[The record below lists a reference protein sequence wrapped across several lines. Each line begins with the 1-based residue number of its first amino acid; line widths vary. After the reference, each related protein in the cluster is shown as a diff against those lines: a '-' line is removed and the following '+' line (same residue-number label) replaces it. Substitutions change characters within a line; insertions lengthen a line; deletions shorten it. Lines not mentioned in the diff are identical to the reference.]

1 MPVPVA
7 VSTDPDHWIEHVHP
21 LSPSKMMISDDRS
34 GNVNTY
40 LNVK

>member
-7 VSTDPDHWIEHVHP
+7 VSTDPDHWIEHVP
-21 LSPSKMMISDDRS
+21 LSPFSIITISDDRS